1 MSNSISSDSLHDLL
15 GIPLDTPLSIDEMCR
30 RMKPVIY
37 PAPLLSLRL
46 EQFCHALVKAMQS
59 LGITVLSEEQASG
72 DDGRFLPGTVIL
84 APGSFPDSL
93 LAINRVT
100 TLYNNIIVGI
110 YDEPAPL
117 TPESLP
123 QERLDAIV
131 GRLARDMVHIL
142 IFVTDHSWT
151 ICTMNGGV
159 VTFHSPYP
167 SQKDVR
173 DTLVPK
179 LTAQVVPPR
188 AEELDIEH
196 GELKT
201 GTRDFEVV
209 AEDFLHCSALWRSN
223 ASLLTHT
230 STEGLEYRSAF
241 YKRIVARYLDQR
253 SGMSYGFFARQLPV
267 NVQPA
272 RIAASDDAGLRVR
285 LHEKSFFVPVPHISV
300 ITTRSGCKKHHLDPK
315 KDLVEIGLIQRQGK
329 GRAYIKTPAGLSPDA
344 VAKPSFDTLTILAH
358 ALGNALTASI
368 LMTIRPGSSFPF
380 HLARRGAS
388 ITHWHDYPDIEQ
400 VPEGY
405 FLHGELNP
413 PVACS
418 TPQSA
423 VYSLLGK
430 IAALE
435 QALETGTEYR
445 GDVHVEPNHGTNI
458 VGMLSLAETARLMNP
473 ALTPAFTPE
482 FIPPLQLF
490 QSRAICPAGEE
501 SSQPAP

>member
-1 MSNSISSDSLHDLL
+1 MSNSISSGSLHDLL
-15 GIPLDTPLSIDEMCR
+15 GIPLGTPLTIDEMCLHI
-30 RMKPVIY
+30 KPVIY
-37 PAPLLSLRL
+37 PAPLLSVRL
-46 EQFCHALVKAMQS
+46 EQFCHALVTVMQS

-72 DDGRFLPGTVIL
+72 DDGRFVPGTVIL
-84 APGSFPDSL
+84 APGYFPDNL

-110 YDEPAPL
+110 YDEAAPL
-117 TPESLP
+117 SAESLP

-142 IFVTDHSWT
+142 IFVTDRSWT

-159 VTFHSPYP
+159 VRFNTSYP
-167 SQKDVR
+167 SREDVR

-201 GTRDFEVV
+201 GTSEFEAV
-209 AEDFLHCSALWRSN
+209 AEDFLQCSALWRNN

-230 STEGLEYRSAF
+230 STSGLEYRSAF
-241 YKRIVARYLDQR
+241 YKRIVACYLDQR

-267 NVQPA
+267 AVQPA
-272 RIAASDDAGLRVR
+272 FASEGKDLLPVRIKESA
-285 LHEKSFFVPVPHISV
+285 FFVPVPQIRV
-300 ITTRSGCKKHHLDPK
+300 ITTRSGCKKNHLDPK
-315 KDLVEIGLIQRQGK
+315 RDLVEIGLIQHHGR
-329 GRAYIKTPAGLSPDA
+329 GRAYLKTPAGLSPDT

-358 ALGNALTASI
+358 ALGNALTASL
-368 LMTIRPGSSFPF
+368 LMRLRPEACFPY
-380 HLARRGAS
+380 HLAQSGAS

-400 VPEGY
+400 LPKGY
-405 FLHGELNP
+405 YLHGEFNP

-423 VYSLLGK
+423 AYSLLGK

-435 QALETGTEYR
+435 QSLEQEIEYR
-445 GDVHVEPNHGTNI
+445 GDVHIEPNHGTNI
-458 VGMLSLAETARLMNP
+458 VGMLSLAETARLLNSALSP
-473 ALTPAFTPE
+473 ALTPE
-482 FIPPLQLF
+482 FITE
-490 QSRAICPAGEE
+490 G
-501 SSQPAP
+501 